1 MSLKNKLNRLKPHI
15 KSETEKT
22 DPVNIIQETEAV
34 KRKADPE
41 IPFLDVWEK
50 EHVFP
55 FYFDGQYCLVREAV
69 YPLDHKHGHYQ
80 FRDLLK
86 AVSLWNQEQTKHP
99 LSASGHRAGD
109 LVFFDTETTGLGGGA
124 GNTIFLL
131 GHASVSEDSVKL
143 IQHILP
149 SPGAEIALYQSFL
162 QKVDY
167 TTLVTYNGKAFDWPQ
182 VKTRHTLVRDHVPK
196 LPSFGHFDLFHA
208 ARRMWK
214 HKLERMKLSIVE
226 QEVLGLERKD
236 DIPGFL
242 APMIYFDFLERKN
255 PEGLL
260 GVIRHNETD
269 ILSLLTLYTHLSFQ
283 LLGYDGSQTAQE
295 TYEVGRWF
303 SYLGES
309 EKAKQTFTG
318 LMDEDNAQGISAKH
332 ALAFEHKKQK
342 KWQDA
347 LPLWKESA
355 EKGSEKQRREA
366 CIELAKHFEH
376 RERNFEMALR
386 YCRLAEEQISERKL
400 ATKKDMLFKRELEN
414 RIQRISRKAFPGQAQ
429 NSSN

>member
-15 KSETEKT
+15 TSGIDKPKPEPLPTLK
-22 DPVNIIQETEAV
+22 QQ
-34 KRKADPE
+34 E
-41 IPFLDVWEK
+41 IPYLDTWEK
-50 EHVFP
+50 ENVSP
-55 FYFDGQYCLVREAV
+55 FYFDGEYCLVREV
-69 YPLDHKHGHYQ
+69 HYPLDHQHGHYK
-80 FRDLLK
+80 FADLIE
-86 AVSLWNQEQTKHP
+86 AVALWDKEESRHP
-99 LSASGHRAGD
+99 LSAAGHKPSD
-109 LVFFDTETTGLGGGA
+109 LVFFDTETTGLGGGT

-131 GHASVSEDSVKL
+131 GHASVTESTVTLK
-143 IQHILP
+143 QHILP
-149 SPGAEIALYQSFL
+149 HPGGEVALYQSFL
-162 QKVDY
+162 ENADY

-196 LPSFGHFDLFHA
+196 LPAFGHFDLYHA

-214 HKLERMKLSIVE
+214 HKIERMKLSIVE

-269 ILSLLTLYTHLSFQ
+269 ILSLLTLYTHLTFQ
-283 LLGYDGSQTAQE
+283 LLGRDQTQTARE

-309 EKAKQTFTG
+309 EKAKQTFSG
-318 LMDEDNAQGISAKH
+318 LAEEGNEQEAAAKH
-332 ALAFEHKKQK
+332 ALAFEYKRNKEWDK
-342 KWQDA
+342 A
-347 LPLWKESA
+347 VALWKDSSQ
-355 EKGSEKQRREA
+355 KGISQARIEA

-376 RERNFEMALR
+376 REKNWEMALE
-386 YCRLAEEQISERKL
+386 YCRIAEEIHGKEGGS
-400 ATKKDMLFKRELEN
+400 TKKDTLFIEDLTKRMN
-414 RIQRISRKAFPGQAQ
+414 RISRKQFPGEAQ
-429 NSSN
+429 DS